1 MRRIY
6 TIEVVVRDD
15 DRVDKDDRFDEFQYW
30 TGQVETYV
38 KRLQR
43 DISEAQERAHNR
55 LNWQAVDLTTIDIK
69 ERN

>member
-30 TGQVETYV
+30 TGQVETYT

-43 DISEAQERAHNR
+43 DISEAQESGHNR